1 MNNESVN
8 ENMLQREKPRTQ
20 AEACPQTPVNMQQE
34 IYGPGTIHSMPTVQ
48 QAQVVAPMATPADI
62 VLYAM
67 KNGGS
72 IAEIREFMQLQR
84 EWEADQARKAF
95 VADMAEFK
103 KNPPEVV
110 KDKLVGYKNKDGS
123 VTGYT
128 HATLGNVTEAIV
140 AGLAR
145 HGFSHRW
152 IIDQNAGGVTVSC
165 VLTHKLG
172 HTETTVMT
180 ARPDDSG
187 KKNAIQQAA
196 STVTYLS
203 RYTLLAATGI
213 ATKDQEDD
221 DGAGS
226 GKPELDTTV
235 ADEWIAK
242 VKAAKSDAEVV
253 KLWETG
259 VEACQKAGPISY
271 QEFKDVVAERRADFA
286 APATKGGAK

>member
-1 MNNESVN
+1 MTDSKLELMPAAAAPR
-8 ENMLQREKPRTQ
+8 ENVPMVLS
-20 AEACPQTPVNMQQE
+20 
-34 IYGPGTIHSMPTVQ
+34 GP
-48 QAQVVAPMATPADI
+48 ATPADI
-62 VLYAM
+62 VMYAM

-95 VADMAEFK
+95 VADMAAFK
-103 KNPPEVV
+103 LNPPEVV
-110 KDKLVGYKNKDGS
+110 KDKLVGYKNKDGT

-152 IIDQNAGGVTVSC
+152 IVDQAGGMVTVTC
-165 VLTHKLG
+165 MLTHKLG
-172 HTETTVMT
+172 HTETTVMSG
-180 ARPDDSG
+180 RPDDSG
-187 KKNAIQQAA
+187 KKNGIQQVA

-213 ATKDQEDD
+213 ATKDQDDD
-221 DGAGS
+221 DGAAA
-226 GKPELDTTV
+226 ELDTSL

-242 VKAAKSDAEVV
+242 VKAAPTDADVLKVWDIGIVKIEKSGDKHAY
-253 KLWETG
+253 K
-259 VEACQKAGPISY
+259 
-271 QEFKDVVAERRADFA
+271 EFKDAVAERRADFA
-286 APATKGGAK
+286 TAAAKAPK

>member
-1 MNNESVN
+1 MET
-8 ENMLQREKPRTQ
+8 KPKVTG
-20 AEACPQTPVNMQQE
+20 QQE
-34 IYGPGTIHSMPTVQ
+34 LVVQDRPGAMQITP
-48 QAQVVAPMATPADI
+48 AAATPADI

-110 KDKLVGYKNKDGS
+110 KDKQVGYKSKDGF
-123 VTGYT
+123 VGYS

-145 HGFSHRW
+145 HGLSHRW
-152 IIDQNAGGVTVSC
+152 IVDQTGGQVTVSC

-172 HTETTVMT
+172 HTETTVMSGL
-180 ARPDDSG
+180 PDDSG
-187 KKNAIQQAA
+187 KKNGIQQVA

-213 ATKDQEDD
+213 ATKEQDD
-221 DGAGS
+221 DGA
-226 GKPELDTTV
+226 KAELDTTL
-235 ADEWIAK
+235 ADKWIKQAK
-242 VKAAKSDAEVV
+242 DAAGKDALADV
-253 KLWETG
+253 WARG
-259 VEACQKAGPISY
+259 VDEINKAGDRHAY
-271 QEFKDVVAERRADFA
+271 DEFKAVVNARKKELTA
-286 APATKGGAK
+286 